1 MDVALTDHTEA
12 DASVPSARVYDDVLR
27 LVRLADRLGFSTAWF
42 AEHHAHAHAGH
53 MPAPLLLAL
62 HAAGR
67 TERIRAGTSVL
78 CLNLHHPVE
87 IAESVAVADVLSGG
101 RLEIG
106 LGSGSTPPEARAY
119 GVDLSDR
126 EARHDRFVEALDVLE
141 LAWSGEPVR
150 HRGRHFL
157 VESDPILPRPS
168 PDLRA
173 RVWIAATSVE
183 SAELAGRR
191 GYNLMLPRER
201 TRGYLNPIVARYRE
215 ARSAAGLAPDS
226 GRVSAGMALYVGETD
241 DAARAVCATA
251 VERMVER
258 NRRERAAV
266 AALPYPRT
274 WDEQL
279 QQALFVAGSPR
290 TCLAAIE
297 DLRSRVPF
305 TTLDVQPRWDGLR
318 LDDVLRGLERFA
330 AEVLRALQ

>member
-1 MDVALTDHTEA
+1 MEVALTDHTEA
-12 DASVPSARVYDDVLR
+12 DAAAPSARVYDDVLR
-27 LVRLADRLGFSTAWF
+27 MVHLADRLGFSAAWF

-62 HAAGR
+62 HATGR

-78 CLNLHHPVE
+78 CVNLHHPVE
-87 IAESVAVADVLSGG
+87 VAEQVAVADVLSGG

-126 EARHDRFVEALDVLE
+126 EARHARFVEALDVME

-150 HRGRHFL
+150 YRGRHVDL
-157 VESDPILPRPS
+157 ESGPVLPRPS

-173 RVWIAATSVE
+173 RLWIAATSVE

-201 TRGYLNPIVARYRE
+201 SRGYLNPLVDRYRE
-215 ARSAAGLAPDS
+215 ARSAAGLAPDG
-226 GRVSAGMALYVGETD
+226 GRASAGMALYVGESD
-241 DAARAVCATA
+241 EAARTVCATA
-251 VERMVER
+251 VARMVER

-266 AALPYPRT
+266 RALPAPRT

-279 QQALFVAGSPR
+279 QQALFVCGSPR
-290 TCLAAIE
+290 TCLEAIE
-297 DLRSRVPF
+297 DLRARVAF
-305 TTLDVQPRWDGLR
+305 TTLDVQPRWDGLP
-318 LDDVLRGLERFA
+318 LDDVLRSLERFA
-330 AEVLRALQ
+330 AEVIPELR